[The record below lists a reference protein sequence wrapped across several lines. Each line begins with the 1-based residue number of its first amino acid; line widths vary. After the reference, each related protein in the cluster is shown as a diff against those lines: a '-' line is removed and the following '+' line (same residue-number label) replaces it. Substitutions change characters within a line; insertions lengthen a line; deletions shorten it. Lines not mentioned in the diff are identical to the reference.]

1 LIQVPCLPAGRDSW
15 WENEMIT
22 VYAIK
27 SESNGDIY
35 VGIAKD
41 AELRLKEHNSGKNR
55 YTKGLRPWIILYRE
69 ELPDWESAR
78 KREKY
83 LKSGVGKEFLKSLV
97 P

>member
-1 LIQVPCLPAGRDSW
+1 
-15 WENEMIT
+15 MIY

-27 SESNGDIY
+27 SAVNAEIY

-41 AELRLKEHNSGKNR
+41 ADRRLKDHNAGKNR
-55 YTKGLRPWIILYRE
+55 YTKGLMPWVTLYRV
-69 ELPDWESAR
+69 LQPDWEAAR

-83 LKSGVGKEFLKSLV
+83 LKSGVGKEFLRSLV

>member
-1 LIQVPCLPAGRDSW
+1 
-15 WENEMIT
+15 MIT

-27 SESNGDIY
+27 SEMNDEIY

-41 AELRLKEHNSGKNR
+41 ADIRLKEHNAGKNR
-55 YTKGLRPWIILYRE
+55 YTKGLRPWKTLYRE
-69 ELPDWESAR
+69 LQSDWQAAR

>member
-1 LIQVPCLPAGRDSW
+1 
-15 WENEMIT
+15 MIT
-22 VYAIK
+22 VYAIL
-27 SESNGDIY
+27 SEDNGDIY

-41 AELRLKEHNSGKNR
+41 ADLRLKEHNAGKNR
-55 YTKGLRPWIILYRE
+55 YTKGLRPWKILNRE
-69 ELPDWESAR
+69 LQPDWEAAR